1 MPEIERVDGIIY
13 RIYFEE
19 HGLPHYHATKA
30 EFAATINIETLE
42 RIAGQMRAKDLG
54 KVQQWGLDNQ
64 ALLLAR
70 WKEWTE
76 R

>member
-1 MPEIERVDGIIY
+1 MPELERIDGIIY
-13 RIYFEE
+13 RIHFEE

-30 EFAATINIETLE
+30 EFAVTIDIHTLE
-42 RIAGQMRAKDLG
+42 RIAGMMRGKDLR
-54 KVQQWGLDNQ
+54 KAQQWGLDNQ
-64 ALLLAR
+64 DMLMAR